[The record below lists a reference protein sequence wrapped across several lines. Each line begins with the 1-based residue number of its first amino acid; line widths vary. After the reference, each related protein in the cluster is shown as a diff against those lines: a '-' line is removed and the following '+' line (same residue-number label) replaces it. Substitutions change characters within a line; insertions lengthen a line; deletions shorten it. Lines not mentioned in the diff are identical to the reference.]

1 MDLKRKMDRP
11 EDNVAGLDAAQAC
24 NSVDLDPPMP
34 SPSSSTRKRPMG
46 RDAAKAA
53 RKKASTLFAGSSEYA
68 SKMHDLSIEKIAL
81 FKDTEVERK
90 ARLDDIIIL
99 EKTKVEDAR
108 EHRRT
113 MLELERERLEM
124 EKKRLELKEQE
135 RRKEQEKKAKEED
148 ERILAINL
156 DECQPYERI
165 YYEAMQE
172 EIIERLKARRRG
184 STQ

>member
-1 MDLKRKMDRP
+1 
-11 EDNVAGLDAAQAC
+11 
-24 NSVDLDPPMP
+24 
-34 SPSSSTRKRPMG
+34 
-46 RDAAKAA
+46 
-53 RKKASTLFAGSSEYA
+53 
-68 SKMHDLSIEKIAL
+68 L

-108 EHRRT
+108 EHQRM

-124 EKKRLELKEQE
+124 ERKRLELKEQE

-172 EIIERLKARRRG
+172 EIIERVKARHQG